1 MTEINAIEARDLT
14 KYYGDFLAVDHI
26 NFNVKPGE
34 IFGFLGPNGAG
45 KSTTIRMLTGISTPT
60 EGTATI
66 MGFDIVK
73 NPIKAKSVMGIVPDI
88 SNIYTELTA
97 WENLV
102 FTGKLYGIPKTKIEE
117 KAEKLLKFFKL
128 NDRRDEKVVGFSRG
142 MKRRVCIA
150 MALVND
156 SKILYL
162 DEPTS
167 GLDVKSVR
175 SS

>member
-1 MTEINAIEARDLT
+1 MLLRQKGLI

-26 NFNVKPGE
+26 NFNVEPGE

-45 KSTTIRMLTGISTPT
+45 KSTTIRMLTGISLPSS
-60 EGTATI
+60 GTASI
-66 MGFDIVK
+66 LGYDIVK
-73 NPIKAKSVMGIVPDI
+73 QPVEAQTLGVVPDI

-97 WENLV
+97 WQNLD
-102 FTGKLYGIPKTKIEE
+102 FTGKLYGISRDKRNRE
-117 KAEKLLKFFKL
+117 LLERFDLYNRK
-128 NDRRDEKVVGFSRG
+128 DEKVEGYSRG
-142 MKRRVCIA
+142 MWRKVCIA

-167 GLDVKSVR
+167 GLDVERQKYPQPSQV
-175 SS
+175 S